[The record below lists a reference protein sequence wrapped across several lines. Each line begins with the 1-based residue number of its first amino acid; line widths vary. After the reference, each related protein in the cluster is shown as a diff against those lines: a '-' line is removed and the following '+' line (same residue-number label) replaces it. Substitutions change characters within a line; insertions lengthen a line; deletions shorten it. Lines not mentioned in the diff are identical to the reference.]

1 MQTKDEEINPKGKEL
16 ESEKATPKESTDLT
30 DDEII
35 EIDRKISSVISWM
48 KNKIDLCEKGILN
61 DPKETVEP
69 ILTPN
74 EKELMPDA
82 LSKADEVP
90 EKKEINVKNRS
101 DIPPVTLSQD
111 FLDFIKG
118 KAPGDGV
125 Y

>member
-1 MQTKDEEINPKGKEL
+1 MQAKDKEL
-16 ESEKATPKESTDLT
+16 ESEKTTPKESTDLT
-30 DDEII
+30 DVEIL

-48 KNKIDLCEKGILN
+48 KNKIDLYKKGVLN
-61 DPKETVEP
+61 DPKEAIEP
-69 ILTPN
+69 ILAPK

-90 EKKEINVKNRS
+90 EKEKTKVRNRS
-101 DIPPVTLSQD
+101 DILPVTLSQD